1 MDFLKKN
8 IKQILT
14 IILLLLVVMVLK
26 NHNDGNEAALNNS
39 LIQEQSG
46 TSQASDE
53 AEAAEEHQQVK
64 DTQES
69 DEPEVTEEIDE
80 AEVIEDAQETVEA
93 LGENEK
99 DEVKIDTTDDTVDI
113 KYEFRND
120 RLWEEHFEKHGAE
133 FPYDSKEDYLIGA
146 NIMLENDNKL
156 HKLEK
161 EDGDDVYYLEATNE
175 FIIVSK
181 DGFLRTYFK
190 PSKGKKYFD
199 KQ

>member
-1 MDFLKKN
+1 MEFLKKN

-26 NHNDGNEAALNNS
+26 NYNDGNEAALNNS

-181 DGFLRTYFK
+181 DGYLRTYFK